1 MEAEERE
8 REAKRPRHHELD
20 LASLG
25 EEELEDTDLLSLR
38 SLFGQ
43 VLKSTNP
50 RRTAPEEAFVY
61 DDATDQ
67 EAREVADLKERLGK
81 MKVVARAK
89 VCKDR
94 IYSAAYHPEPTKDII
109 FFGGELNCSVFP
121 QRAELS
127 KHR

>member
-1 MEAEERE
+1 M
-8 REAKRPRHHELD
+8 
-20 LASLG
+20 
-25 EEELEDTDLLSLR
+25 R

-43 VLKSTNP
+43 VLKSANP
-50 RRTAPEEAFVY
+50 RRAAPEEAFVY

-109 FFGGELNCSVFP
+109 FFGGESKCSVFSP
-121 QRAELS
+121 ES
-127 KHR
+127 